1 MHTRT
6 RIYSH
11 AHAHAR
17 SLTHARA
24 GPRTAESKFASPDAG
39 SFGCK
44 YTFAEPLALL
54 CTLYRD
60 EKTGVCQAKEGKI
73 TVTLRIAKG
82 TCGARVCVDWTW
94 TWNWRMGEVGKLVI
108 E

>member
-1 MHTRT
+1 MRVC
-6 RIYSH
+6 SH
-11 AHAHAR
+11 NQGVFFFFSIQPPLCPAHAH
-17 SLTHARA
+17 SPTDT
-24 GPRTAESKFASPDAG
+24 GPRTAESKFTSPDAG

-60 EKTGVCQAKEGKI
+60 EKTGVCQTKEGKI

-82 TCGARVCVDWTW
+82 MQRNGGREREECVM
-94 TWNWRMGEVGKLVI
+94 RQSF
-108 E
+108 

>member
-1 MHTRT
+1 LIVHA
-6 RIYSH
+6 RIYP
-11 AHAHAR
+11 
-17 SLTHARA
+17 RA
-24 GPRTAESKFASPDAG
+24 GPRTAESKFTSPDAG

-60 EKTGVCQAKEGKI
+60 EKTGVCQTKEGKI

-82 TCGARVCVDWTW
+82 MQRYLGADSEKNV
-94 TWNWRMGEVGKLVI
+94 
-108 E
+108 